1 MDNITRASAA
11 GLAQAIRARKVSSEE
26 AVDAYLKRIE
36 SINPALNAVV
46 QLRAEAA
53 LAEARQADA
62 RLARGDA
69 TGPLHGVPVT
79 VKDSFETA
87 GMVSTGGTEG
97 RKLFVP
103 DRDATAVERMRSAG
117 AILLGKTNVPELS
130 LAYESDNLV
139 YGRTNNPYSVL
150 RTPGG
155 SSGGEAAAIAAGASP
170 LGLGSDSAGSIRL
183 PAHFCGIAGIKPT
196 TGLVPATGL
205 FPPYIWMMEQLSAVG
220 PMARFVEDL
229 TLVLPILAGT
239 DWLDPATVPVPPG
252 DPGKVALGTLRAA
265 FYTDNGIMSPTS
277 ETAEAVKAAAG
288 ALSDAGLAVLEDRP
302 DIIGMSFDLM
312 HSILSSDGGS
322 GISILLQM
330 AGTSRPH
337 TLTRQLLDSISACAV
352 SAAEFGGIMYRWR
365 FFRCGML
372 SFLKKYDVIICPAC
386 ALPAM
391 PHGAASAGGN
401 APAFSYAV
409 TYNLTGWP
417 AVVVRG
423 GTSPEGLPIG
433 VQVVARPWCEDV
445 ALAAARHIEK
455 ALGGWQ
461 PPPIP
466 NS

>member
-11 GLAQAIRARKVSSEE
+11 GLARSIRAKKVSSEE

-36 SINPALNAVV
+36 NINPSLNAVV
-46 QLRAEAA
+46 QLREEEAR
-53 LAEARQADA
+53 AEARHADA
-62 RLARGDA
+62 RLARGEVA
-69 TGPLHGVPVT
+69 GPLHGVPVT

-97 RKLFVP
+97 RKRFVP
-103 DRDATAVERMRSAG
+103 DRDATAVERLRSAG

-139 YGRTNNPYSVL
+139 YGRTNNPYGLL

-155 SSGGEAAAIAAGASP
+155 SSGGEAAAIAAGGSP

-196 TGLVPATGL
+196 TGLVPAAGL

-220 PMARFVEDL
+220 PMSRFVEDL
-229 TLVLPILAGT
+229 MLVLPILAGT
-239 DWLDPATVPVPPG
+239 DWADPATVPVPPG
-252 DPGKVALGTLRAA
+252 DPGKVVLGTLRAA
-265 FYTDNGIMSPTS
+265 FYTDNGIMSPTP
-277 ETAEAVKAAAG
+277 ETVETVKSAAR
-288 ALSDAGLAVLEDRP
+288 ALSDAGLAVEEDRP
-302 DIIGMSFDLM
+302 VIIGLSQDLM
-312 HSILSSDGGS
+312 HSLLSADGGS
-322 GISILLQM
+322 GINILLQM
-330 AGTSRPH
+330 AGTSHPH
-337 TLTRQLLDSISACAV
+337 TLTRQLLESISACAV

-365 FFRCGML
+365 FFRCEML

-386 ALPAM
+386 AHPAM
-391 PHGAASAGGN
+391 PHGAGPDGGN
-401 APAFSYAV
+401 VSSFSYAV

-433 VQVVARPWCEDV
+433 VQVVARPWREDV
-445 ALAAARHIEK
+445 ALAVARQIEK